1 MALVP
6 LDERLKTKE
15 RVWEAERGELVS
27 KVEEGQ
33 RSVEAA
39 EAYCRELE
47 KRRSEMEEE
56 RCVIFGTVRCVIEL
70 AKGVLSLLSMV

>member
-6 LDERLKTKE
+6 LDERLKAKE

-33 RSVEAA
+33 KSVKAVE
-39 EAYCRELE
+39 ERCRELE
-47 KRRSEMEEE
+47 IRRSEMEEE
-56 RCVIFGTVRCVIEL
+56 RCVIFFILPQCKQYDFRPVYLRW
-70 AKGVLSLLSMV
+70 